1 MAGPN
6 IPVLTLALR
15 EPLWVRCY
23 VDEPNL
29 GKIRPGMKATI
40 LSDSFPNKTYEG
52 RIGYISPTAEFTP
65 KPVETTELRTKL
77 VYQVR
82 VFVKDSQ
89 NELRLGMPV
98 TVRIDYQKA
107 VE

>member
-1 MAGPN
+1 LASYEAALEYALQELKDTRLYAPSNGIVENRLLEPGDMAGPN

-29 GKIRPGMKATI
+29 GKIRLGMKTTI

-52 RIGYISPTAEFTP
+52 RIG
-65 KPVETTELRTKL
+65 
-77 VYQVR
+77 
-82 VFVKDSQ
+82 
-89 NELRLGMPV
+89 
-98 TVRIDYQKA
+98 
-107 VE
+107 